1 MTIPIQINFSERPVQ
16 RSWKELLIYSEFED
30 GTWKPEIPNF
40 ESGDITVQN
49 KLITDLVNLLRDRM
63 LEKSTIT
70 VDDELTSI
78 IRRTIAVTIGW
89 ESRLLGG
96 INPRYL
102 IKKSSL
108 IIPNFASEAAGT
120 AENINYLPENLEDI
134 GVPEVKNFQE
144 SMEISRKGRVNFPIT
159 IIIHFPISP
168 IEAVEAFCVQNESL
182 KFIESL
188 QRSIPNARVEYF
200 IYTLKQ
206 YLYNHTLPSLRGATA
221 KEKANWH
228 LKLKLTAKNIAKCI
242 RDTAEKYELNVEDG
256 KLDLTFLSPLQ
267 STAGVSGRAQKKKK
281 KKSKKSKKSKKK
293 KPKKTKKKSK
303 KTKK

>member
-1 MTIPIQINFSERPVQ
+1 MTLPIQIKFSERSEQ

-40 ESGDITVQN
+40 ETGDITVQK

-70 VDDELTSI
+70 VDDELTRI
-78 IRRTIAVTIGW
+78 IRKTIAVSIGW
-89 ESRLLGG
+89 DSRLPGG
-96 INPRYL
+96 IDPRYL

-108 IIPNFASEAAGT
+108 IIPNFASEVAGT

-134 GVPEVKNFQE
+134 GVPEVKKFQE
-144 SMEISRKGRVNFPIT
+144 SMEITRKGRENFPIT

-188 QRSIPNARVEYF
+188 QRSIPNTRDEYF
-200 IYTLKQ
+200 ITTLKR
-206 YLYNHTLPSLRGATA
+206 YLYNHTLPSLRRETA

-228 LKLKLTAKNIAKCI
+228 TKLKLIANKIAKCI
-242 RDTAEKYELNVEDG
+242 QDTADKYSLHVSDG

-267 STAGVSGRAQKKKK
+267 ETTARASVRAQKKKK
-281 KKSKKSKKSKKK
+281 KKSRKKKPKKSKKK
-293 KPKKTKKKSK
+293 KPKKTNKK
-303 KTKK
+303 